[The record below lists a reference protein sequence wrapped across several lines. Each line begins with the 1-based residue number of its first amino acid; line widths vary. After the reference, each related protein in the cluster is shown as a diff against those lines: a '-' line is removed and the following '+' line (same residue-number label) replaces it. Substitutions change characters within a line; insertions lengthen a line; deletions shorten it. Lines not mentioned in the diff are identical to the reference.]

1 MQAPPAGVKGTS
13 LRKICQKYA
22 DKLRYATLYD
32 SSRRLPLYSA
42 YIFKKSDGKRRMDTP
57 WMYEP
62 QLVSDDESGNMR
74 ALPLTEDTP
83 PLIEVS
89 QAVLEDYTDAVEY
102 RRGPLNPDLHQS
114 EPDDKSSTYTLTNV
128 VPLIPHFLDTSWN
141 PYLDIIR
148 RRLNN
153 FCHGKSF
160 MVTGVTVSGATI
172 QRENRDR
179 LAIPKHLW
187 LAYCCPR
194 FDRNSPYEVRFMFPS
209 YGGYALNEKTEHS
222 VVEVPLKT
230 LERFL
235 KSQTDIDSDLTI
247 FYKGCVSENT
257 FKKKRDLTSV
267 SRHIQSFVAAHR
279 AILDFNLTAVT
290 SHQSALPT
298 MAFWA
303 QMAFLLVN
311 IITSAVRGR
320 VEKELSPECRE
331 FLYMGT
337 PPTGLAH
344 HSLQFICQRYN
355 KKPRYLTLY
364 NTVDHIPVYSAYTFK
379 RSDGEK
385 CVDVPWMYEPQL
397 STSSDT
403 DEMQPFPHG
412 YMHMNFEDAQAVL
425 DDYTNAIL
433 YERGTLNPDEH
444 QDEPD
449 DKASTY
455 TLTNVVP
462 MGPNFNNR
470 VWNKQEHIIRKRLNN
485 YCRGTAYI
493 VTGITTS
500 GKMIR
505 RQNIN
510 RIAVPTYLWSAY
522 CCVDYDHNAP
532 YNERYKFPSFAHYG
546 LNEEENN
553 EVVEISVQ
561 KLKEFLKKTTFV
573 DQNFQIFVGDCVP
586 PASSK
591 TE

>member
-1 MQAPPAGVKGTS
+1 M
-13 LRKICQKYA
+13 
-22 DKLRYATLYD
+22 
-32 SSRRLPLYSA
+32 
-42 YIFKKSDGKRRMDTP
+42 
-57 WMYEP
+57 
-62 QLVSDDESGNMR
+62 
-74 ALPLTEDTP
+74 AL
-83 PLIEVS
+83 
-89 QAVLEDYTDAVEY
+89 
-102 RRGPLNPDLHQS
+102 
-114 EPDDKSSTYTLTNV
+114 
-128 VPLIPHFLDTSWN
+128 
-141 PYLDIIR
+141 
-148 RRLNN
+148 
-153 FCHGKSF
+153 
-160 MVTGVTVSGATI
+160 
-172 QRENRDR
+172 
-179 LAIPKHLW
+179 
-187 LAYCCPR
+187 
-194 FDRNSPYEVRFMFPS
+194 
-209 YGGYALNEKTEHS
+209 
-222 VVEVPLKT
+222 
-230 LERFL
+230 
-235 KSQTDIDSDLTI
+235 
-247 FYKGCVSENT
+247 
-257 FKKKRDLTSV
+257 
-267 SRHIQSFVAAHR
+267 
-279 AILDFNLTAVT
+279 
-290 SHQSALPT
+290 
-298 MAFWA
+298 WA
-303 QMAFLLVN
+303 QVVFFLVN
-311 IITSAVRGR
+311 VITSAVRGR

-337 PPTGLAH
+337 PPSGLEH

-355 KKPRYLTLY
+355 KKPRYATLY

-403 DEMQPFPHG
+403 DEMQPFPRG

-462 MGPNFNNR
+462 MVPDFNNR
-470 VWNKQEHIIRKRLNN
+470 VWNKQEHIVRKRLNN
-485 YCRGTAYI
+485 YCRGTAYV

-505 RQNIN
+505 RQNLN
-510 RIAVPTYLWSAY
+510 RVAVPTYLWSAY
-522 CCVDYDHNAP
+522 CCADYDHNAP
-532 YNERYKFPSFAHYG
+532 YSERYKFPSFAHYG

-553 EVVEISVQ
+553 EVVELSVQ

>member
-1 MQAPPAGVKGTS
+1 MHLFCTCCVLSFSLLMASPLVSATVSDSFKVCSHFFYMQTPPAGMRGAS
-13 LRKICQKYA
+13 PRKICQKYS

-74 ALPLTEDTP
+74 ALPLTEDAP
-83 PLIEVS
+83 PLIEDS

-128 VPLIPHFLDTSWN
+128 VPLITDFLDTSWN

-160 MVTGVTVSGATI
+160 MVTGVTISGAAI
-172 QRENRDR
+172 QRDNRDR
-179 LAIPKHLW
+179 LAIPKHVW

-194 FDRNSPYEVRFMFPS
+194 FDNNSPYES
-209 YGGYALNEKTEHS
+209 NIE
-222 VVEVPLKT
+222 
-230 LERFL
+230 
-235 KSQTDIDSDLTI
+235 
-247 FYKGCVSENT
+247 
-257 FKKKRDLTSV
+257 
-267 SRHIQSFVAAHR
+267 AH
-279 AILDFNLTAVT
+279 L
-290 SHQSALPT
+290 T
-298 MAFWA
+298 MAFWV
-303 QMAFLLVN
+303 QTAFLLIN

-337 PPTGLAH
+337 TPTGLEH

-355 KKPRYLTLY
+355 KKIRYVTLY

-397 STSSDT
+397 STTSDT
-403 DEMQPFPHG
+403 DEMQPFPRG

-425 DDYTNAIL
+425 DDYTNAVL

-462 MGPNFNNR
+462 MAPDFNNR
-470 VWNKQEHIIRKRLNN
+470 VWNKQEHIVRKRLNN

-505 RQNIN
+505 RENMN

-546 LNEEENN
+546 LNEDENN

-573 DQNFQIFVGDCVP
+573 DQNFQIFVGDCMP
-586 PASSK
+586 PASITSK
-591 TE
+591 